1 MLRCDQTVA
10 WAALQGHWQAHGKD
24 LDLREMFAQDP
35 GRFKRWAIEAP
46 HVMGDLSRARW
57 DVATGRHLMSL
68 ARECVLGSRLSPRTP
83 AYDIQQACGTG
94 LENR

>member
-35 GRFKRWAIEAP
+35 GRFERWAIEAP
-46 HVMGDLSRARW
+46 M
-57 DVATGRHLMSL
+57 
-68 ARECVLGSRLSPRTP
+68 
-83 AYDIQQACGTG
+83 
-94 LENR
+94 